1 MERSKKKIDNWMKSH
16 NLWTFYWVDF
26 FFSKYIAGKT
36 NGIGD
41 FNTVYFL
48 YKLFIPGNRQMVVC
62 KIDLWIYEEKIYCFI
77 FFWAANFSNT
87 D

>member
-1 MERSKKKIDNWMKSH
+1 MGILLNW
-16 NLWTFYWVDF
+16 F
-26 FFSKYIAGKT
+26 FFKCIAGKT

-41 FNTVYFL
+41 FNTIYFL
-48 YKLFIPGNRQMVVC
+48 YKLFILGNRQMVVY